1 MEDIKNEQE
10 LDLSQLMRTLLQRW
24 YIIVA
29 SVILIF
35 GVVTVYAFVIA
46 DDEYTAERTF
56 TVAVDA
62 EDTNTSTQFSLAE
75 RLVNTYIDFATSKI
89 VMDDVVAT
97 LNSHPDLDK
106 TYTANGLKNVISIS
120 QRGTQSLAIEIS
132 VTTNNPDEA
141 AIITNTLFE
150 VIDDLTSSNQ
160 IENLESVDSWGIAE
174 VPDQPSGPNRLLYM
188 VIGVILGGI
197 IGVFAVFMIEFLDK
211 TIKTTSDIENKLG
224 LRVLGMIPDYPI
236 DEEDEVE

>member
-1 MEDIKNEQE
+1 MEDYNKEQE

-24 YIIVA
+24 YIIIA
-29 SVILIF
+29 SVIVIF
-35 GVVTVYAFVIA
+35 GLVTVYAFVIA

-56 TVAVDA
+56 TVAVEA

-89 VMDDVVAT
+89 VMDDVVAS
-97 LNSHPDLDK
+97 LNTHPDLDK
-106 TYTANGLKNVISIS
+106 TYTANGLRNVISVS

-141 AIITNTLFE
+141 AIITNTLFD
-150 VIDDLTSSNQ
+150 VIDTLTSSNE
-160 IENLESVDSWGIAE
+160 IENLESVDSWGLAE
-174 VPDQPSGPNRLLYM
+174 VPNSPSGPNRLLYM
-188 VIGVILGGI
+188 VIGIILGGI

-211 TIKTTSDIENKLG
+211 TIKTTTDIENKLG

-236 DEEDEVE
+236 EEEDEVE